1 MQKEEILEKSK
12 LENKKG
18 DEKGLNDRNSS
29 YAVGQIVGSVL
40 CMILTVL
47 EGSLFNRSATAL
59 WIVYVGISFT
69 VALTGLIKSK
79 KKWLLLPLII
89 CGSGLIWLVTIYFI
103 VRSISSR

>member
-1 MQKEEILEKSK
+1 MKKEEILEKSK
-12 LENKKG
+12 LENKKS
-18 DEKGLNDRNSS
+18 DEKGLHDRNSS
-29 YAVGQIVGSVL
+29 YAVGQIVGSIL

-47 EGSLFNRSATAL
+47 EGSLFNRTSTAL

-89 CGSGLIWLVTIYFI
+89 CGAGLFWLVTIYFMGK
-103 VRSISSR
+103 